1 MAGYEG
7 RHTLNRFVLTIVII
21 FANCEYGWSSET
33 NVTKFIFSNTAVPQT
48 VDREWK
54 KNCPDLF
61 CGSIEQK
68 QAKVIQV
75 HMDKKSKVKI
85 FVRGT
90 VVANASFGFL
100 SPLNDKQTIIVSGD
114 ANPIAC
120 TFKIDKLQF
129 SDGVAQFLIDLFA
142 GLEGK
147 IYPFRDRRG
156 KCDQYFPKDL

>member
-1 MAGYEG
+1 MAWYVNGD
-7 RHTLNRFVLTIVII
+7 TLKRFVLTMAII
-21 FANCEYGWSSET
+21 FSNCQIGWSSET
-33 NVTKFIFSNTAVPQT
+33 NVTKFIISNTAVPQT
-48 VDREWK
+48 VDQEWK

-61 CGSIEQK
+61 CGSIDRKE
-68 QAKVIQV
+68 AKVIQV
-75 HMDKKSKVKI
+75 LMEKKSKVKI

-114 ANPIAC
+114 ANPISC
-120 TFKIDKLQF
+120 TFRLDKLQF

-147 IYPFRDRRG
+147 VYPFRDRRG
-156 KCDQYFPKDL
+156 KCDQYFPKGL